1 MTRKAM
7 ELAGR
12 TAVITGAGGG
22 IGRAIAESLARR
34 QCNLALADVD
44 SPALERAAA
53 DLSASGIRISRHVLD
68 VSDAKAVAA
77 LPAEVLA
84 AHPRVELLV
93 NNAGVALGGTFEQV
107 GEADFEWLFGINFWG
122 VVRMTRAFLPLLRAA
137 PEARLVNLSSVF
149 GLIAPPGQTAY
160 AASKFAVRGF
170 SDALRHELAGSSV
183 GVTVVHPGG
192 VNTAI
197 ARNARVHAS
206 ASVNEIESTRHAFQ
220 AALRLPAAA
229 AGEAIV
235 RAVEQRR
242 SRVLVGRDAR
252 IIAAAERLSPV
263 SYWRLLQR
271 ITPRSRRRQ

>member
-1 MTRKAM
+1 LTRKAM

>member
-1 MTRKAM
+1 M